1 MIMTY
6 LEHNQVV
13 IFLKKRKH
21 GSQVFQI
28 NTRTKRFVKSFA
40 KKKCQIISKQ
50 VQSLFNS
57 SDKMQQQ
64 QQLRTETIDLVEG
77 IIESYLL

>member
-1 MIMTY
+1 MTY

-64 QQLRTETIDLVEG
+64 QQQLRTETIDLVEG